1 MASKTKQDDVLV
13 RIKAKYGTMSKGQK
27 RLADYI
33 QNHYEKAVYLTA
45 AKMGE
50 VVGVSES
57 TVVRF
62 ASELGYDGYPGMQRA
77 MEETIRTRLTALQRM
92 EVSSANIEDDRLV
105 QSVLQGD
112 ILNIRETMNLVDEAD
127 FQMAVEKILNAKK
140 IYVLGV
146 RSSAPLASYLGYY
159 LNLFFGNVH
168 VTLTNSISETF
179 EQILKIS
186 PEDCM
191 IGISFPRYSKRTV
204 KAMEYAKKQGAGVVA
219 VTDNDESPI
228 AANADCVLKAYSS
241 MESFVDS
248 LVGPMSLMNALII
261 AISRQR
267 KEEVERNLTTLEN
280 IWKEYDVYEKAGD
293 EADTFGR
300 ILS

>member
-1 MASKTKQDDVLV
+1 MKQDDVMH
-13 RIKAKYGTMSKGQK
+13 RIREKYASLSKGQK

-92 EVSSANIEDDRLV
+92 EVSSANIDDEHLV

-112 ILNIRETMNLVDEAD
+112 ILNIRETMGMIEESA
-127 FQMAVEKILNAKK
+127 FQEAVEEILNAKR

-159 LNLFFGNVH
+159 LNLFFGNVS

-179 EQILKIS
+179 EQILKIG

-204 KAMEYAKKQGAGVVA
+204 KAMEYAKNRGAAVVA
-219 VTDNDESPI
+219 VTDNDQSPI
-228 AANADCVLKAYSS
+228 ASSADCVLKAYSS

-261 AISRQR
+261 AISRKRQ
-267 KEEVERNLTTLEN
+267 KEVEENLTALEN
-280 IWKEYDVYEKAGD
+280 IWKEYDVYEKTGD
-293 EADTFGR
+293 DQDTFGKL
-300 ILS
+300 LS